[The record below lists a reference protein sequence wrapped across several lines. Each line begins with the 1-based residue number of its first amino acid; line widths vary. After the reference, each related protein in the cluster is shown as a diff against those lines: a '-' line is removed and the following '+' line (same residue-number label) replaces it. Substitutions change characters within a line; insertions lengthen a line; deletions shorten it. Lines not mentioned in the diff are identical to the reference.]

1 MSQSISKL
9 LLSISRRPAFL
20 SLAGN
25 GVSALLGLL
34 TVGLLARWM
43 DADGFGRWIIFQ
55 TVLSFFD
62 TFRTGFLLNGM
73 ICYAA
78 AAPPD
83 GFRRWAGA
91 AWQLSLA
98 LTVVVGASFVI
109 FAYITGELNRNNDL
123 ISSAWWLLLNA
134 TVGLPGAVATW
145 LLHTKARFKTL
156 QFLRP
161 TNQLL
166 FIGCIGWG
174 YVTHSLT
181 DVYLYKTFALA
192 NGTLS
197 LLTILTG
204 WSQLKTLIGNPTNE
218 RRQLIGYG
226 RFAMPTLLVSHLLR
240 SSDTLLIG
248 ALLGPA
254 SVARYAVPQ
263 RLVELLEMPV
273 RSVVVTAMPRL
284 AQLNQQK
291 RYAEWASV
299 FHRGA
304 GQLWVA
310 LLPVAVICFVFA
322 EPLVVLLGGENRADS
337 AILLR
342 CFMGYA
348 AFIPLERYSGIGLD
362 VIGQP
367 SRNLQKVLLM
377 LTVNVIGDL
386 IAIYIFH
393 SPVAVALIS
402 IATFGTGLLMGYRW
416 LGRYVPVS
424 LGAVFRAAYAE
435 VRQFLIQVR
444 YATLR

>member
-1 MSQSISKL
+1 MSQSVSKL
-9 LLSISRRPAFL
+9 LLSISQRPAFL
-20 SLAGN
+20 SLVGN

-43 DADGFGRWIIFQ
+43 DGDGFGRWIIFQ
-55 TVLSFFD
+55 TVLTFFD
-62 TFRTGFLLNGM
+62 TFRTGFLLNGL

-78 AAPPD
+78 AAPPE

-98 LTVVVGASFVI
+98 LTVVVGACFVI
-109 FAYITGELNRNNDL
+109 FAHVSGELNHTTDF

-145 LLHTKARFKTL
+145 LLHTKVRFKTL

-161 TNQLL
+161 MNQLL
-166 FIGCIGWG
+166 FIGGIAYG
-174 YVTHSLT
+174 YLTHSLT

-197 LLTILTG
+197 LITILTG
-204 WSQLKTLIGNPTNE
+204 WSGLKTIISNPSDE

-226 RFAMPTLLVSHLLR
+226 RFTMPTLLVSHLLR

-310 LLPVAVICFVFA
+310 ILPVAIICFVLA
-322 EPLVVLLGGENRADS
+322 EPLVVLLGGEKREDS
-337 AILLR
+337 AVLLR
-342 CFMGYA
+342 CFMVYA

-362 VIGQP
+362 VVGQP
-367 SRNLQKVLLM
+367 GRNLRKVILM
-377 LTVNVIGDL
+377 LVVNVIGDL
-386 IAIYIFH
+386 IAIYVFH

-416 LGRYVPVS
+416 LGQYVPVS
-424 LGAVFRAAYAE
+424 LRAVFRTARAE

-444 YATLR
+444 YATQR

>member
-1 MSQSISKL
+1 MSKL
-9 LLSISRRPAFL
+9 LLSISQRPAFM

-34 TVGLLARWM
+34 TVGVLARWM
-43 DADGFGRWIIFQ
+43 DTDGFGRWVIFQ
-55 TVLSFFD
+55 TVLGFFD
-62 TFRTGFLLNGM
+62 TFRTGFLLNGL

-78 AAPPD
+78 AASPD

-98 LTVVVGASFVI
+98 LTVVVGAGFVI
-109 FAYITGELNRNNDL
+109 FAYVAGELNHNNDL

-145 LLHTKARFKTL
+145 LLHTKSRFKTL

-166 FIGCIGWG
+166 FIGFIGYG
-174 YVTHSLT
+174 YLTHSLT

-192 NGTLS
+192 NGSLS
-197 LLTILTG
+197 LLTILMG
-204 WSQLKTLIGNPTNE
+204 WSELKTVLGNPTDE
-218 RRQLIGYG
+218 RRQLIGFG
-226 RFAMPTLLVSHLLR
+226 RFAMPTLLFSHLLR

-263 RLVELLEMPV
+263 RLIELLEMPV

-291 RYAEWASV
+291 KYTEWASV

-310 LLPVAVICFVFA
+310 LVPVAIICFVFA
-322 EPLVVLLGGENRADS
+322 EPLVVLLGGEKRADS

-342 CFMGYA
+342 CFMVYA
-348 AFIPLERYSGIGLD
+348 AFIPLERYSGVGLD
-362 VIGQP
+362 AIGQP
-367 SRNLQKVLLM
+367 GRNLQKVILM
-377 LTVNVIGDL
+377 LIVNVVGDL
-386 IAIYIFH
+386 IAIYVFH

-402 IATFGTGLLMGYRW
+402 VGTFGTGLLMGYRW
-416 LGRYVPVS
+416 LGQYVPVS
-424 LGAVFRAAYAE
+424 LGAVFRSAYAE
-435 VRQFLIQVR
+435 IRQFMVQVR

>member
-1 MSQSISKL
+1 MNKSLSKL
-9 LLSISRRPAFL
+9 LAVSQRPAVL

-43 DADGFGRWIIFQ
+43 EAGAFGRWVIFQ
-55 TVLSFFD
+55 TVLTFFD
-62 TFRTGFLLNGM
+62 TFRTGFLLNGL

-78 AAPPD
+78 AAPTD
-83 GFRRWAGA
+83 RFRRWAGA
-91 AWQLSLA
+91 AWQLA
-98 LTVVVGASFVI
+98 GTLTVVGGGGVLG
-109 FAYITGELNRNNDL
+109 FAYVTGELSQNTDL

-156 QFLRP
+156 QLLRP

-174 YVTHSLT
+174 YLTDSLT
-181 DVYLYKTFALA
+181 DVYLYKTFAVA
-192 NGTLS
+192 NGALS
-197 LLTILTG
+197 LLTMVMG
-204 WSQLKTLIGNPTNE
+204 WSQFQTLASNPADE
-218 RRQLIGYG
+218 RRQLIGFG
-226 RFAMPTLLVSHLLR
+226 RFAMPTLLFSHLLR

-273 RSVVVTAMPRL
+273 RSVVVTVLPRL
-284 AQLNQQK
+284 AQLHQQQ
-291 RYAEWASV
+291 RHAEWVGV

-304 GQLWVA
+304 ARLWVV
-310 LLPVAVICFVFA
+310 LLPVAITCFIFA
-322 EPLVVLLGGENRADS
+322 EPLVVLLGGDKRADS
-337 AILLR
+337 AILLQ

-362 VIGQP
+362 AIGQP
-367 SRNLQKVLLM
+367 GRNLQKVGLM
-377 LTVNVIGDL
+377 LLVNVVGDL
-386 IAIYIFH
+386 VAIYIFH

-402 IATFGTGLLMGYRW
+402 MGTFGTGLVMGYRW
-416 LGRYVPVS
+416 LGNYVPVS
-424 LGAVFRAAYAE
+424 LGAVFRAAHADIRHLIGQVWYAA
-435 VRQFLIQVR
+435 FH
-444 YATLR
+444 

>member
-1 MSQSISKL
+1 MSKL
-9 LLSISRRPAFL
+9 VLSITRRPAFM

-34 TVGLLARWM
+34 TVGVLARWM
-43 DADGFGRWIIFQ
+43 DTDGFGRWVIFQ
-55 TVLSFFD
+55 TVLGFFD
-62 TFRTGFLLNGM
+62 TFRTGFLLNGL

-98 LTVVVGASFVI
+98 LTVVVGAGFVI
-109 FAYITGELNRNNDL
+109 FAYVAGELNHNSDL

-145 LLHTKARFKTL
+145 LLHTKSRFKTL

-166 FIGCIGWG
+166 FIGFIGYG
-174 YVTHSLT
+174 YLTHSLT
-181 DVYLYKTFALA
+181 DVYLYKAFALA
-192 NGTLS
+192 NGSLS
-197 LLTILTG
+197 LLTIFMG
-204 WSQLKTLIGNPTNE
+204 WSELKTVLGNPTDE
-218 RRQLIGYG
+218 RRQLIGFG
-226 RFAMPTLLVSHLLR
+226 RFAMPTLLFSHLLR

-263 RLVELLEMPV
+263 RLIELLEMPV

-284 AQLNQQK
+284 AQLNQQNK
-291 RYAEWASV
+291 RLEWASV

-310 LLPVAVICFVFA
+310 LVPVAIICFVFA
-322 EPLVVLLGGENRADS
+322 EPLVVLLGGEKRADS

-342 CFMGYA
+342 CFMVYA
-348 AFIPLERYSGIGLD
+348 AFIPLERYSGVGLD
-362 VIGQP
+362 AIGHP
-367 SRNLQKVLLM
+367 GRNLQKVILM
-377 LTVNVIGDL
+377 LIVNVVGDL
-386 IAIYIFH
+386 IAIYVFH

-402 IATFGTGLLMGYRW
+402 IGTFGTGLLMGYRW
-416 LGRYVPVS
+416 LGQYVPVS
-424 LGAVFRAAYAE
+424 LGAVFRSAYSE
-435 VRQFLIQVR
+435 IRQFMVQVR